1 MTEPL
6 LLTRRLPPGSSVAP
20 LRLPL
25 GADERTRL
33 RGLRHSSCG
42 RSLLLQ
48 LPRGEALAPGE
59 LLSND
64 EGEARVLVEAAP
76 EPLLVV
82 RAADALELLRAAYHL
97 GNRHVALE
105 VREGELRLLEDPV
118 LAALLECRGLVVDR
132 CCEPFLPESGA
143 YASGH
148 GQHHGSAHA

>member
-59 LLSND
+59 LLSDD

-132 CCEPFLPESGA
+132 CCEPFLPEAGA